1 MSVFRKKSAV
11 NICVYAHTWQNGVKA
26 LIYAQLSICE
36 KNFCRKYIIRFS
48 CHCFLQRKR
57 NKKGGNSRMKFNPGE
72 TAPKTGTYNVVDSN
86 GKVMNTAE
94 VKKGQTLPPTQSSK
108 WHYEID

>member
-26 LIYAQLSICE
+26 LIYAQLSIYG
-36 KNFCRKYIIRFS
+36 KNFCRKYTIRFF
-48 CHCFLQRKR
+48 CQCFLQRKR

>member
-1 MSVFRKKSAV
+1 
-11 NICVYAHTWQNGVKA
+11 
-26 LIYAQLSICE
+26 
-36 KNFCRKYIIRFS
+36 
-48 CHCFLQRKR
+48 
-57 NKKGGNSRMKFNPGE
+57 MKFNPGE

-94 VKKGQTLPPTQSSK
+94 VKKGQTLPPTQNSK

>member
-1 MSVFRKKSAV
+1 
-11 NICVYAHTWQNGVKA
+11 
-26 LIYAQLSICE
+26 
-36 KNFCRKYIIRFS
+36 
-48 CHCFLQRKR
+48 
-57 NKKGGNSRMKFNPGE
+57 MKFNPGE
-72 TAPKTGTYNVVDSN
+72 NAPKTGTYNVVDSN